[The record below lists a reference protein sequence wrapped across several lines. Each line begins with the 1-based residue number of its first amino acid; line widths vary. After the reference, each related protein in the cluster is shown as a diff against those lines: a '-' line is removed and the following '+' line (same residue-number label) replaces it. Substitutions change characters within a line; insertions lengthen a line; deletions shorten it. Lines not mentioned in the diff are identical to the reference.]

1 MKFAHIVLAE
11 VENMGGGCMVDILTM
26 ADGKVVVVS
35 DEYVGL
41 YESKDAF
48 FSSADEINGFYI
60 KGE

>member
-1 MKFAHIVLAE
+1 MKFAHIVSAE
-11 VENMGGGCMVDILTM
+11 VENMGGGFLVDILTM

>member
-1 MKFAHIVLAE
+1 MKFAHIVSSE
-11 VENMGGGCMVDILTM
+11 VENMGGGCMFDILTL
-26 ADGKVVVVS
+26 ADVKIVVIS